1 MAADENIN
9 EKHVNGILEAIE
21 NNPVYNFKDI
31 FVFYKHCSR
40 STAYEHN
47 LDKSD
52 AIKEALSNKK
62 RTGVT
67 TLMEKWIASD
77 NATLQIAAFK
87 QICDD
92 DERQKLNQQNI
103 DHTSKGDKIEPTPII
118 FTDGTKRKV

>member
-9 EKHVNGILEAIE
+9 EKHVNGILEAIA

-31 FVFYKHCSR
+31 FVFYKNCSR

-52 AIKEALSNKK
+52 AIKEALNNKK

-67 TLMEKWIASD
+67 TLIDKWISSD

-103 DHTSKGDKIEPTPII
+103 DHTSKGDKFEPTPII